1 LLSSNQFKFVTKSCP
16 TIYQD
21 ANGSAST
28 TLQTDGK
35 SLRIK
40 IRDAVFEGE
49 DLDSLSPVA
58 DTKPESLQTFRI
70 HQECL
75 CDCRF
80 DVEIPIQVTIPNGV
94 EDGLIKARLDFG
106 KPSSKGGLENEVIKL
121 QLKFHDQE
129 FQSTGK
135 SGWFED
141 ELLELEKQLPAGCH
155 MKLCITCAFSDYS
168 PSGHGMFGCLA
179 SFRGNKA
186 EYSQVKSKGDIFRV
200 WGTLTEYVQETHLCE
215 EYELRKPGTGY
226 RG

>member
-94 EDGLIKARLDFG
+94 EDGLIKARLI
-106 KPSSKGGLENEVIKL
+106 LENRVPRE
-121 QLKFHDQE
+121 DWRM
-129 FQSTGK
+129 K
-135 SGWFED
+135 S
-141 ELLELEKQLPAGCH
+141 
-155 MKLCITCAFSDYS
+155 
-168 PSGHGMFGCLA
+168 
-179 SFRGNKA
+179 
-186 EYSQVKSKGDIFRV
+186 
-200 WGTLTEYVQETHLCE
+200 
-215 EYELRKPGTGY
+215 
-226 RG
+226 